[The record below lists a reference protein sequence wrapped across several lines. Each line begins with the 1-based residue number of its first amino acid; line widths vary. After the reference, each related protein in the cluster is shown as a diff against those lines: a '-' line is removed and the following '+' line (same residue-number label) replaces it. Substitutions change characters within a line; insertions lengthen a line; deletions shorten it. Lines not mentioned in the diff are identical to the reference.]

1 VTDILDEPAVL
12 IVMIEVGAA
21 HTKLYSGHFYRIFV
35 TLKTTNFTFTSTL
48 KMEAGN
54 SSTMRVATHQMV
66 KGKSVPLQAWIG
78 PEGSRE
84 LRFPDFM
91 TTVQDGGKV
100 VSLTY
105 RPPLPAGNAPG
116 TQIC

>member
-1 VTDILDEPAVL
+1 MPDILDEPAVF

-21 HTKLYSGHFYRIFV
+21 HTKLYGGHFYRIFV
-35 TLKTTNFTFTSTL
+35 TFKTTNFTFTSTL

-66 KGKSVPLQAWIG
+66 KVKAVPLQAWIG

-91 TTVQDGGKV
+91 TPQDGGKG

-105 RPPLPAGNAPG
+105 RPPLPAGNAPC